1 MTKLM
6 YAIFLSAILFVACE
20 TTKISD
26 EMENTMSDDLK
37 VTAPMTDKSM
47 MKSDREK
54 QPMMKSNKQPMMK
67 PMKK

>member
-20 TTKISD
+20 TTRISD
-26 EMENTMSDDLK
+26 EMENTSGEDSK
-37 VTAPMTDKSM
+37 VTTPMTDKSM
-47 MKSDREK
+47 
-54 QPMMKSNKQPMMK
+54 PNKNMK

>member
-20 TTKISD
+20 TTRISD
-26 EMENTMSDDLK
+26 EMEENTSSEGSK
-37 VTAPMTDKSM
+37 VTAPMSDKN
-47 MKSDREK
+47 MK
-54 QPMMKSNKQPMMK
+54 PMKHPMMK